1 MVGLLERLLSP
12 FTAGSDGLGVE
23 LEVGA
28 AGVHVVQLGSAL
40 VISGR
45 KKYQW
50 LHYKQTLRLYVFGI
64 LGHVKGMRQ
73 KNKFFSFSKE
83 FNFVSKLKSISD
95 SYYCWPSG
103 PHVKGTRG
111 KILIT

>member
-40 VISGR
+40 VISTRR
-45 KKYQW
+45 KNTNGYI
-50 LHYKQTLRLYVFGI
+50 T
-64 LGHVKGMRQ
+64 
-73 KNKFFSFSKE
+73 NKPYAYMYL
-83 FNFVSKLKSISD
+83 V
-95 SYYCWPSG
+95 YYDM
-103 PHVKGTRG
+103 
-111 KILIT
+111 